1 MSEQIESMGF
11 EQGVK
16 ALEEVVRALEG
27 GNLSLEESLRLYQ
40 QGVALAQRC
49 ERLLK
54 DGRARVTA
62 LMADGTEQ
70 EVSLPDET

>member
-70 EVSLPDET
+70 GVSLPDET

>member
-27 GNLSLEESLRLYQ
+27 GNLSLEESLKLYQ
-40 QGVALAQRC
+40 QGVALSQRC

-70 EVSLPDET
+70 EVALPDEA